1 MNVCPYTNES
11 VTCGLLSPEVD
22 GRIAYC
28 KQCSQFAFRCTAG
41 HWNRAF
47 ARYCTHC
54 SQELEKPAQWGM
66 ASGNPQRTATLPQMP
81 SIDSLNHDG
90 FGSWAAN
97 IPKIESG
104 ENLPGLLAIDGF
116 IVLPNPR
123 EKKLDAFI
131 IVNDSDQKNLNLRWS
146 ISYNSKLTYGST
158 PIYHGLHLYSVVL
171 GGIQKT
177 SVINGETELINNIN
191 GVDADQIAPIQT
203 CAPLKCYVNGKPTM
217 VIGLN
222 RGMLLFNLADDVGEY
237 SQHNFFEATN
247 VPMSPTLCGQYI
259 VFTSKRGDV
268 FDLNIGTTRFKVRC
282 LSTQKTS
289 FSAPVSASGSVYFEA
304 LSDNGNRSLARFDPN
319 SGQLSKAVD
328 MDSEPEHGFE
338 NRRTLFIHPP
348 LTNGKRLFL
357 SDRYGKTVYTYD
369 SVRGAS
375 LLTRWLPENDS
386 QYQFVP
392 HRSIVVNNRIYSAHS
407 YGLTILPLGQNNA
420 GRHHSLAMGQPTNPR
435 PVARPIRYGDKLFV
449 LCKDRLICR
458 DY

>member
-1 MNVCPYTNES
+1 MNVCPYANES

-123 EKKLDAFI
+123 KKKLDAFI

-158 PIYHGLHLYSVVL
+158 PIYHGLHLYSVVS

-177 SVINGETELINNIN
+177 DVIDGETELINNIN
-191 GVDADQIAPIQT
+191 GVDADQIEPIPG

-222 RGMLLFNLADDVGEY
+222 RGMLLFNFANDAGEY
-237 SQHNFFEATN
+237 IQHNFFEATN
-247 VPMSPTLCGQYI
+247 APTSPTLCGQYI

-268 FDLNIGTTRFKVRC
+268 FALNIGTKPFKMRC
-282 LSTQKTS
+282 LSTQKIS
-289 FSAPVSASGSVYFEA
+289 FSAPVSLNGLVYFEA
-304 LSDNGNRSLARFDPN
+304 LSDSGNRSLARFDPN

-328 MDSEPEHGFE
+328 IDSEPEHSFE

-348 LTNGKRLFL
+348 LTNGKRVFL
-357 SDRYGKTVYTYD
+357 SDRSGQSVYTYD
-369 SVRGAS
+369 SDRGAS
-375 LLTRWLPENDS
+375 LPIRRLPENDS
-386 QYQFVP
+386 QYQFAP
-392 HRSIVVNNRIYSAHS
+392 HQSIVVNNRIYSAHS

-420 GRHHSLAMGQPTNPR
+420 DQHRSLAMGQPTNPT
-435 PVARPIRYGDKLFV
+435 PVARPIRYGDKLFI
-449 LCKDRLICR
+449 LCKDRLLCLN
-458 DY
+458 Y